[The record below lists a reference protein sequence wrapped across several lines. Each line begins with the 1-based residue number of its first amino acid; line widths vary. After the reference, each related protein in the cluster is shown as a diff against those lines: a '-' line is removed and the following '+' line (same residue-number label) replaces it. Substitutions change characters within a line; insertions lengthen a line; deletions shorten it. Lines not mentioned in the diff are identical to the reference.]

1 MARLTAP
8 APLPEPGWEPV
19 VPFPSPEGTFLHEGD
34 RVRIAYFRKPNEPQL
49 YAKAWFGT
57 KTMGPPGHVHGGAM
71 AAALDEAMGAV
82 CWMNQHRVV
91 AATITVKFLSM
102 LKIESETILEATI
115 ERVDGRKDHH
125 PIDLERSHGTNGR
138 RGAGPL
144 HHPERRSAPHPPATV
159 GSFTKVPH
167 EVPRGGSYGG
177 SGGIAAELA
186 QSFERAFRSR

>member
-1 MARLTAP
+1 LTAP
-8 APLPEPGWEPV
+8 VARPEPGWEPV

-82 CWMNQHRVV
+82 CWMNQHRAV
-91 AATITVKFLSM
+91 AATITVKFLWM

-115 ERVDGRKDHH
+115 ERVDGRKVT
-125 PIDLERSHGTNGR
+125 IRSTLTDLTGR
-138 RGAGPL
+138 P
-144 HHPERRSAPHPPATV
+144 V
-159 GSFTKVPH
+159 
-167 EVPRGGSYGG
+167 
-177 SGGIAAELA
+177 AEGQGLFIMLTDEA
-186 QSFERAFRSR
+186 LRTLQRP